1 MERSNKP
8 SLNLENHPCIAGFF
22 LPSSENRNIILPYPQ
37 EVLYAGTSPRR
48 MAFISH
54 TFNDCNITNFSV
66 GEEPDQSVEEVAKY
80 KVEEGK
86 KYVKNDVCTAVI
98 AADTQTIVP
107 NIINNET
114 VEVSK
119 GKPKNI
125 ADIYASL
132 SSIYKTSQKTGEE
145 PYYRVDSASA
155 LFHQSKIGQ
164 SHILE
169 TDSCKITL
177 DHDSLFH
184 LLHPY
189 GFQKYLEEFK
199 KFYSSNPY
207 QSNGMKTIS
216 PQEIS
221 GGLSLP
227 VLTKMGAIKSI
238 QGIGFEDE
246 NFKKILKKNIH
257 LVAVGIS
264 SKLLGTMHLNIQNI
278 VDDWGW
284 LEEVSTEAIKT
295 I

>member
-1 MERSNKP
+1 MERSISP
-8 SLNLENHPCIAGFF
+8 SLNLENHPHIAGFF
-22 LPSSENRNIILPYPQ
+22 LPSSENKNIILPYPQ
-37 EVLYAGTSPRR
+37 EVLYAGASPRR
-48 MAFISH
+48 IAFISH
-54 TFNDCNITNFSV
+54 TFNDCSITNFSV

-86 KYVKNDVCTAVI
+86 KYIKNDVCTAVI

-107 NIINNET
+107 DIINNR
-114 VEVSK
+114 VIEVSK

-125 ADIYASL
+125 ADIYTSL
-132 SSIYKTSQKTGEE
+132 SNIHKTSQKTKEE

-155 LFHQSKIGQ
+155 LFHQSQIGQ

-177 DHDSLFH
+177 DQSSLFY
-184 LLHPY
+184 LLHPN
-189 GFQKYLEEFK
+189 GFQRYLEEFK

-227 VLTKMGAIKSI
+227 VLTKMGAVKSI
-238 QGIGFEDE
+238 QGINFEDE
-246 NFKKILKKNIH
+246 NFKKILKRNIH

-264 SKLLGTMHLNIQNI
+264 SKLLGTMNMNIQNI
-278 VDDWGW
+278 IDDWSW
-284 LEEVSTEAIKT
+284 LEEVSAEAIKT